1 MLLNNNNRTI
11 KEENLNDLNDVLDN
25 NTFRAC
31 ENKNVVNNLETD
43 KVSLLMLYNNYKL
56 LLKKY
61 NELNEEK
68 MSYVEGLKE
77 YRNKLD
83 NSNHLLQLQRNIILS
98 YQQYNP
104 SSFKQ
109 LELELKNKESKLKA
123 LESELKNKEELLHSL
138 ESELQTRESTLND
151 KESELAN
158 KQSDLENRETTL
170 QFKESELRTKELELN
185 EKESQ
190 LNNALANNMPGEFSN
205 TSLTS
210 LTSDDSDLFPSNSL
224 ESEQS
229 SPNSQL
235 NESAKTLDNTTNMD
249 NVGTSDDKS
258 SDKGPTL
265 AATMD
270 KSDFVNNDIINSL
283 YIKVNCFSYHFIILE
298 LEHERR

>member
-1 MLLNNNNRTI
+1 
-11 KEENLNDLNDVLDN
+11 
-25 NTFRAC
+25 
-31 ENKNVVNNLETD
+31 
-43 KVSLLMLYNNYKL
+43 MLYNNYKL